1 MATQPLQPLTGDW
14 SLLVTAGDEFTLTL
28 RDGSPV
34 RIAAQDAA
42 VTPASLEDGHTLMA
56 DSREAWNRALAG
68 PGYIYARAL
77 NGAARVELTTWTP
90 S

>member
-42 VTPASLEDGHTLMA
+42 AAPDSLDTGHTLMA
-56 DSREAWNRALAG
+56 DTREAFNRALSG
-68 PGYIYARAL
+68 PGYVFARAM
-77 NGAARVELTTWTP
+77 NGAAKVELTTWTP